1 MAANTIR
8 RILCGF
14 YRDQNLLF
22 GDVAITAR
30 SDISNNG
37 ASPRSVG
44 ALAGAADEKRTR
56 QLNRIQRSGSTAS
69 DGETARD
76 LRRGRS

>member
-1 MAANTIR
+1 MPTAASTIR
-8 RILCGF
+8 RNLCGF

-22 GDVAITAR
+22 GDVKITAR

-44 ALAGAADEKRTR
+44 ALAGAAGEKRTR
-56 QLNRIQRSGSTAS
+56 QLSWNHHSGSTAS
-69 DGETARD
+69 DGETA
-76 LRRGRS
+76 